1 LVKTCRPKLC
11 LRRFCRPERV
21 GYIIGDF
28 IIDIVQKYNQ
38 DFLQILHV
46 IGHSLGGQAA
56 GFAGQRVITK
66 LGRKIARISGLDV
79 ASPLF
84 EIPINRPPDLRLSPT
99 DADFIDLIH
108 TQLGLPG
115 LILPTGNVDFY
126 VNTDKLVQPGCADY
140 LPDVTAASESISI
153 RCTYQLGHQTVLVI
167 CGHQASFY
175 FFSKTILDPTFY
187 KAVECPDAT
196 NFDLHL
202 CDENKIAY
210 MGDGVSEGAR
220 GKFYVRTGANGDPV
234 DS

>member
-1 LVKTCRPKLC
+1 VVAPDWSKHAGQNYVYAASAVQS
-11 LRRFCRPERV
+11 V
-21 GYIIGDF
+21 GYIIRDF

-115 LILPTGNVDFY
+115 LPNL
-126 VNTDKLVQPGCADY
+126 A
-140 LPDVTAASESISI
+140 
-153 RCTYQLGHQTVLVI
+153 HW
-167 CGHQASFY
+167 
-175 FFSKTILDPTFY
+175 
-187 KAVECPDAT
+187 
-196 NFDLHL
+196 
-202 CDENKIAY
+202 
-210 MGDGVSEGAR
+210 
-220 GKFYVRTGANGDPV
+220 
-234 DS
+234 

>member
-1 LVKTCRPKLC
+1 MDPKVDTKVIIHGWLANA
-11 LRRFCRPERV
+11 LLPRISNMSALYHEKGEYNVVAPDWSKHAGQNYVYAASAVQSV

-56 GFAGQRVITK
+56 GFAGQKVITK
-66 LGRKIARISGLDV
+66 LGRKISRISGLDV

-140 LPDVTAASESISI
+140 LPDVTAASESISM
-153 RCTYQLGHQTVLVI
+153 RCTYQLIIKL
-167 CGHQASFY
+167 F
-175 FFSKTILDPTFY
+175 
-187 KAVECPDAT
+187 
-196 NFDLHL
+196 
-202 CDENKIAY
+202 
-210 MGDGVSEGAR
+210 
-220 GKFYVRTGANGDPV
+220 
-234 DS
+234 